1 MSELIERYLHQV
13 GRYLPEGERQDI
25 QAELRSQI
33 EDQLEDRFGGAPSQA
48 EVASVLR
55 QLGDPRQMATSYGR
69 QQYLV
74 GPNLY
79 PVMRMV
85 LRVGLPIVPGVVV
98 LLNIVGSLIAG
109 ETGDWVGMLLES
121 IFIAAQAAF
130 YFAASVVLFFAI
142 FERSGGEIEAKKQA
156 EAFNP
161 LELPPVDDPG
171 TVDRVE
177 ASFGIAIGAF
187 FTLALVYFLAVGGV
201 TLRFNLSDSG
211 AVTPVSSIWLL
222 VLIGVSISLALLNLW
237 ALMRNRWTFGTLL
250 AQTLIEIVGAVGM
263 YFVVWVPLFTWL
275 GSALPDLRDPLI
287 FDRQPLIFAVVSI
300 GIMLLGN
307 GNKLLKLWRHRGE
320 SGQLTAPPDAQASG
334 KQSAR

>member
-13 GRYLPEGERQDI
+13 GRYLPEGERKDI
-25 QAELRSQI
+25 QRELRSQI
-33 EDQLEDRFGGAPSQA
+33 ADQLEDRFGGAPSQA
-48 EVASVLR
+48 EVAAVLKG
-55 QLGDPRQMATSYGR
+55 LGDPRQMATSYGR

-85 LRVGLPIVPGVVV
+85 LRVGLPIVPSVVV
-98 LLNIVGSLIAG
+98 LMNIVGSLVVG
-109 ETGDWVGMLLES
+109 ETGDWIGLLIES

-130 YFAASVVLFFAI
+130 YFAASVVLFFVI

-171 TVDRVE
+171 AVDRVE
-177 ASFGIAIGAF
+177 ASVGMALGAF
-187 FTLALVYFLAVGGV
+187 FTLALLYFLAVGGV
-201 TLRFNLSDSG
+201 TLRFNLSDPG
-211 AVTPVSSIWLL
+211 AVTPVSSLWLI
-222 VLIGVSISLALLNLW
+222 VLIVVSISLALLNLW
-237 ALMRNRWTFGTLL
+237 ALLRNRWTFGSLL

-275 GSALPDLRDPLI
+275 GETLPDLRDP
-287 FDRQPLIFAVVSI
+287 FVFERQPLIFTAVNI

-307 GNKLLKLWRHRGE
+307 GNKLLRLWRARGSSE
-320 SGQLTAPPDAQASG
+320 QRRRTA
-334 KQSAR
+334 